1 MVSLSSTYYLRA
13 HSLDIALDFTIGTC
27 RLATSRYLPS
37 LADAT
42 MYARGAPL
50 LGDDLL
56 DGWTFGSGDGA
67 EGLTSGVV
75 TKREESPPRIRATQE
90 EIYPKAVF
98 EDHVDHCF
106 SNHGRRTGLD
116 LEKCPAIY

>member
-1 MVSLSSTYYLRA
+1 
-13 HSLDIALDFTIGTC
+13 
-27 RLATSRYLPS
+27 
-37 LADAT
+37 

-50 LGDDLL
+50 LGDDYL

-75 TKREESPPRIRATQE
+75 TKREESPPRIRATQD
-90 EIYPKAVF
+90 PKAVF

-106 SNHGRRTGLD
+106 SNHGGRRTGLD
-116 LEKCPAIY
+116 LEQCPAIYEGTGREGGGRHRLRLL